1 MYQII
6 AFFEHKST
14 VIYTQLCYTRNMK
27 KETPKPEAK
36 KAPITFPMRLNRY
49 LSLDGKSSRRS
60 ADKMI
65 EHKWIK
71 INGRFAVLGDKVN
84 EGDKVEILKTKTH
97 FKR

>member
-1 MYQII
+1 
-6 AFFEHKST
+6 
-14 VIYTQLCYTRNMK
+14 MK
-27 KETPKPEAK
+27 EIPKKNAQKPT
-36 KAPITFPMRLNRY
+36 PITFPMRLNRY

-97 FKR
+97 SKR

>member
-1 MYQII
+1 
-6 AFFEHKST
+6 
-14 VIYTQLCYTRNMK
+14 MK
-27 KETPKPEAK
+27 EISK
-36 KAPITFPMRLNRY
+36 KNIQKLTPITFPMRLNRY

-97 FKR
+97 SKR